1 MVIRECPFC
10 GKKVAAH
17 SKQCGFCRETLP
29 DAPRITH
36 KHVSMSGGGGEI
48 RRGLLFMMLAAVI
61 GYFAGGYSG
70 LNLPIPVLPMLNT
83 YVTPLLFLSGLG
95 LSVRGFY
102 LKHKTAPRHSV

>member
-17 SKQCGFCRETLP
+17 AKQCAFCRETLP
-29 DAPRITH
+29 EARRANA
-36 KHVSMSGGGGEI
+36 VSTSEGGSEI
-48 RRGLLFMMLAAVI
+48 RRGLLFMMLAGVI
-61 GYFAGGYSG
+61 GYFAGGYS
-70 LNLPIPVLPMLNT
+70 NFKLPIPVLPMLNT

-102 LKHKTAPRHSV
+102 LKHKTAAPRHSV